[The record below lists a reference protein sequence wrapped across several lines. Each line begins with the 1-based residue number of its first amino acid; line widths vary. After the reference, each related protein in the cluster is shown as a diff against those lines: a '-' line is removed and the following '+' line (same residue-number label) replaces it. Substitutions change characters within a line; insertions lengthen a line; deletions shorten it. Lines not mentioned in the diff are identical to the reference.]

1 MTTIGLEVGVL
12 VLLAVEVSTQIVVVL
27 NQEVGLTNTNPEE
40 VGLLGEKLVDLLIAI
55 GIDLG
60 MTLGI
65 GLLLIDSG

>member
-40 VGLLGEKLVDLLIAI
+40 VGLLGEELVDLLIAI

-60 MTLGI
+60 MTLRI